1 MSIVQ
6 YKSNTQ
12 DEPILQDIH
21 NHLTQSVA
29 QWYGEGSRLGTSQP
43 EIRSYRNCFI
53 LRYAVTT
60 SGGHDKHILVKIRR
74 NPKMDSLWR
83 AVAADL
89 HANIPT
95 EYRSL
100 DFVFR
105 SLAGV
110 DGGIGVIRPLAYIE
124 TYHAIVMEEYPSR
137 TLRQILIDQRSSRH
151 GVAGSELEDAARKTG
166 KWLYYF
172 HHYVHTPEEVPFSR
186 HDILQTA
193 EVYAEKLERVSRA
206 RVHAQSIMD
215 ALSRRLQH
223 VHIDSI
229 LFSQSHADMT
239 CDNALYSNDKKVC
252 VIDIKTRPAP
262 IYSDLGLI
270 LTHPETFKPQIFS
283 GGRYLSEALLKEYR
297 TAILNGYFGD
307 RVEEDNLIQTYSALK
322 VLDKWTMYEELMSR
336 YKGMKH
342 LLSIPAGPFV
352 TAYFQRTFRK
362 HLDSIRAT
370 GIQPAFKVAKPADPA
385 L

>member
-6 YKSNTQ
+6 YKPNTQ
-12 DEPILQDIH
+12 DEPILEDIQ
-21 NHLTQSVA
+21 NHLMQSIET
-29 QWYGEGSRLGTSQP
+29 WYGEGSHFDAVPP

-53 LRYAVTT
+53 LRYPVTT
-60 SGGHDKHILVKIRR
+60 ASGQNKHILVKIRR
-74 NPKMDSLWR
+74 NPKMDSLWQ
-83 AVAADL
+83 AIAADI

-95 EYRSL
+95 EYSSL
-100 DFVFR
+100 ESVFQ
-105 SLAGV
+105 SLAGA
-110 DGGIGVIRPLAYIE
+110 DDDIDVIHPLDYIE
-124 TYHAIVMEEYPSR
+124 IYHAIVMEEYPSR
-137 TLRQILIDQRSSRH
+137 TLRQILIDQRSSKN
-151 GVAGSELEDAARKTG
+151 GIAGSELEDAARKTG
-166 KWLYYF
+166 KWLRYF
-172 HHYVHTPEEVPFSR
+172 HHYVHTPEEVPYSTR
-186 HDILQTA
+186 DILQA
-193 EVYAEKLERVSRA
+193 AQPYAEKLERCSGG
-206 RVHAQSIMD
+206 RVHAESILD
-215 ALSRRLQH
+215 ALSRRLKN

-283 GGRYLSEALLKEYR
+283 GGTYLSESLLKEYR
-297 TAILNGYFGD
+297 KAILIGYFGEE
-307 RVEEDNLIQTYSALK
+307 VQEDNLIQTYNALK

-352 TAYFQRTFRK
+352 TAYFQNTFRK
-362 HLDSIRAT
+362 HLVSIRAT
-370 GIQPAFKVAKPADPA
+370 DSRPIFKVAKPADPA